1 MQKRGRGVFFA
12 AGLALFALALLA
24 AAQAPTPKPTRLP
37 EQEKRLPS
45 LDVPRI
51 APAEL
56 PEPCQRARE
65 RALALLAELEAG
77 LSPQAKAAAELYVAK
92 PGPGVAA
99 VKAWG
104 DYAAA
109 ALLADDVPVAAWAGL
124 KAAEIR
130 WNGETATNAGIYLY
144 HLGKVE
150 EALQLLNC
158 AYEMGYRSPYL
169 FEALAVIHQTQGN
182 NAQARQATQQAQQA
196 APDDTIIE
204 TEASFIQP
212 GQPPPPRPPQR
223 DPDGLDGAIRELEE
237 HAERA
242 LNLIKIQAD
251 ELDRSLPPDSNVR
264 QFQQIAADYIN
275 SMVKIARDETRD
287 ARAATDPTLRRLK
300 INSALG
306 GCISGYAVIT
316 DRLLGFPS
324 FTEVDGSP
332 LLLWA
337 DALGLDAPVLAR
349 ESYHIG
355 SDVWEMRGG
364 LGLARGALDDY
375 RRDKDAAYRE
385 YTQRLHACNG
395 HACQVR
401 ETARWCGVWKQLYEV
416 WENASRQ
423 RHNTAARNFDR
434 IAARRV
440 IEAENEYLQ
449 VRDYA
454 VRQFRKM
461 RFRKLPGGYDEEQV
475 FLQMVNS
482 QILPVYGHVN
492 PSEDIHGGT
501 VVYSTVL
508 YLQDQALWFEG
519 ARSGMDRD
527 LAHEAQQMQN
537 ECEPAMRALLE
548 LLLQEEWQAYLDHL
562 RDRVAW
568 DIQPKTEPGDCPPGS
583 FSVGPLSVS
592 ADPNKLGEGKFDYKW
607 KKGSFSASGSAT
619 VGGDQGVTFGGGV
632 GGSTRGVGIGVA
644 TEGGPSIS
652 RGASYGPFSGKAKVT
667 LTSKVNPYNNR
678 EYLGI
683 KLKGSAGFG
692 LKAGKLGADCYPSSG
707 SVTFYPRALLNDAA
721 KYMSTPSTRPSGGR
735 P

>member
-1 MQKRGRGVFFA
+1 MQKGRGRGVFFA
-12 AGLALFALALLA
+12 AGAALLALSLLA
-24 AAQAPTPKPTRLP
+24 AAQAPAPKPTRPP
-37 EQEKRLPS
+37 EQDKRLPS

-56 PEPCQRARE
+56 PEQCQRARE
-65 RALALLAELEAG
+65 RALALLAELEAS
-77 LSPQAKAAAELYVAK
+77 LSPQAKSAAEQYVAK
-92 PGPGVAA
+92 PAPGSSRE
-99 VKAWG
+99 KAWG

-109 ALLADDVPVAAWAGL
+109 ALLADDVPVAAWTGL
-124 KAAEIR
+124 KAAEFR
-130 WNGETATNAGIYLY
+130 WSGETVTNAGIYLY
-144 HLGKVE
+144 HLGKPQ

-158 AYEMGYRSPYL
+158 AYEMGFRSPYL

-182 NAQARQATQQAQQA
+182 NAQARQAISQAQQA

-204 TEASFIQP
+204 TEASFIQT

-223 DPDGLDGAIRELEE
+223 DPDGLDEAIRELEQ

-251 ELDRSLPPDSNVR
+251 EMDRSLPDSTAR
-264 QFQQIAADYIN
+264 QSQQIAADYIN
-275 SMVKIARDETRD
+275 SMVQIARDMTRQ
-287 ARAATDPTLRRLK
+287 ARAATDPALRPTM
-300 INSALG
+300 INGALDV
-306 GCISGYAVIT
+306 CIHGYAQIT

-337 DALGLDAPVLAR
+337 DALGLDPPVLAR
-349 ESYHIG
+349 ES
-355 SDVWEMRGG
+355 DRKAMAWAMQAPP
-364 LGLARGALDDY
+364 LAQGAADDY
-375 RRDKDAAYRE
+375 RRDKDAAWAEHGERQRACRNNPCVIRE
-385 YTQRLHACNG
+385 N
-395 HACQVR
+395 
-401 ETARWCGVWKQLYEV
+401 ARWCGVWKQLYEV

-434 IAARRV
+434 IATRRV
-440 IEAENEYLQ
+440 IEAENEVLQ
-449 VRDYA
+449 LRDYA

-461 RFRKLPGGYDEEQV
+461 RLRKLPGGYDEEQV

-492 PSEDIHGGT
+492 PSGDENL
-501 VVYSTVL
+501 YSTVL
-508 YLQDQALWFEG
+508 YLQDQALAFEQ
-519 ARSGMDRD
+519 ARSGMDED
-527 LAHEAQQMQN
+527 LAHEAEDIERQ
-537 ECEPAMRALLE
+537 CEPALRALLE
-548 LLLQEEWQAYLDHL
+548 LLAQEEWQAYLDHL

-568 DIQPKTEPGDCPPGS
+568 DIQPKTESGDCPPGS

-592 ADPNKLGEGKFDYKW
+592 ADPNKLGEGKFDLKW
-607 KKGSFSASGSAT
+607 KKGGFSATGSAT
-619 VGGDQGVTFGGGV
+619 VGEGGVTLSGGAEGKI
-632 GGSTRGVGIGVA
+632 RGVGIGVG

-652 RGASYGPFSGKAKVT
+652 RKVSYGPFSGKAKVT
-667 LTSKVNPYNNR
+667 LTNKVNPYNSR

-692 LKAGKLGADCYPSSG
+692 LGSKRMGASVDCYPSSG

>member
-51 APAEL
+51 AAAEL
-56 PEPCQRARE
+56 PEQCQRARA

-77 LSPQAKAAAELYVAK
+77 LSPQAKSAAEQYVAK
-92 PGPGVAA
+92 PGPGVDA

-182 NAQARQATQQAQQA
+182 NAQARQAIQQAQQA

-204 TEASFIQP
+204 TEASFIQT

-223 DPDGLDGAIRELEE
+223 DPDGLDGAVRELEE

-275 SMVKIARDETRD
+275 SMVQIARDQTRD
-287 ARAATDPTLRRLK
+287 ARATADPTLRQLK
-300 INSALG
+300 INGALAT
-306 GCISGYAVIT
+306 CIHGYAQISDT
-316 DRLLGFPS
+316 LLSFPDNTLTS
-324 FTEVDGSP
+324 GSA

-349 ESYHIG
+349 EAHAPVNLFGYG
-355 SDVWEMRGG
+355 SGG
-364 LGLARGALDDY
+364 LAQGAHDDY

-385 YTQRLHACNG
+385 YTQRVHACDGN
-395 HACQVR
+395 ACNIR
-401 ETARWCGVWKQLYEV
+401 ENARWCGVWKQLYEG

-423 RHNTAARNFDR
+423 RHNTAARAFDR
-434 IAARRV
+434 IATRRI

-449 VRDYA
+449 LRDYA
-454 VRQFRKM
+454 VRQLRKM
-461 RFRKLPGGYDEEQV
+461 RFRK
-475 FLQMVNS
+475 
-482 QILPVYGHVN
+482 
-492 PSEDIHGGT
+492 
-501 VVYSTVL
+501 
-508 YLQDQALWFEG
+508 
-519 ARSGMDRD
+519 
-527 LAHEAQQMQN
+527 
-537 ECEPAMRALLE
+537 
-548 LLLQEEWQAYLDHL
+548 
-562 RDRVAW
+562 
-568 DIQPKTEPGDCPPGS
+568 
-583 FSVGPLSVS
+583 
-592 ADPNKLGEGKFDYKW
+592 
-607 KKGSFSASGSAT
+607 
-619 VGGDQGVTFGGGV
+619 
-632 GGSTRGVGIGVA
+632 RG
-644 TEGGPSIS
+644 
-652 RGASYGPFSGKAKVT
+652 R
-667 LTSKVNPYNNR
+667 R
-678 EYLGI
+678 
-683 KLKGSAGFG
+683 
-692 LKAGKLGADCYPSSG
+692 C
-707 SVTFYPRALLNDAA
+707 
-721 KYMSTPSTRPSGGR
+721 
-735 P
+735 